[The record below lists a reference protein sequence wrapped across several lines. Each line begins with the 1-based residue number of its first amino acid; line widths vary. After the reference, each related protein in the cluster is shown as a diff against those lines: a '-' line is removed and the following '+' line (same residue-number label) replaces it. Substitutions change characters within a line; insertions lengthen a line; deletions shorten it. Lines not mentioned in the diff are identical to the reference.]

1 MYFSLLNR
9 KIELTNGTKHAT
21 AHIYSRL
28 NPVSPTL

>member
-1 MYFSLLNR
+1 MYFSLLNSE
-9 KIELTNGTKHAT
+9 KELINGTKHAT